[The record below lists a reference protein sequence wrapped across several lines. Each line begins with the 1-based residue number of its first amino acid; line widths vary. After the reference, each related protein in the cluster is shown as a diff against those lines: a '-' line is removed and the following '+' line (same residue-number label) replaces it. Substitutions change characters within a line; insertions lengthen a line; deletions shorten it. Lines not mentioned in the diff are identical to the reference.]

1 MSKIDQDLL
10 SNKVSRRGLLK
21 CAAWAGAGVVWTIR
35 GGVLRS
41 TDLIGAAHAGEAASR
56 DLSFV
61 QISDSHIGFSKE
73 PNPTPHVTL
82 QSAIDQIRALPKAPA
97 FVVHTGDVS
106 QLSKA
111 EEFDTAAQI
120 IQGVGRPVHF
130 IPGEH
135 DVIGDN
141 GSAFFTKFNGAPDR
155 KWYSFDHD
163 GAHFV
168 ALVNVLDLKA
178 GGFGQLG
185 GEQLEWLEKD
195 LQGRTSSTPI
205 VVLAHM
211 PMWTVYSDWGWGTDD
226 APQALSYLKR
236 FGSVTVLNGHIHQ
249 VIQKVEGNVRFHTAR
264 STAFPQ
270 PAPGTAPSP
279 GPMKVPSE
287 MLRSVLGVSSI
298 THKSHDRALAIVDD
312 TLTG

>member
-1 MSKIDQDLL
+1 MQ
-10 SNKVSRRGLLK
+10 
-21 CAAWAGAGVVWTIR
+21 

-41 TDLIGAAHAGEAASR
+41 TNLIGAAQAGEASSR
-56 DLSFV
+56 ALSFV

-73 PNPTPHVTL
+73 PNATPHVTL
-82 QSAIDQIRALPKAPA
+82 QSAIDQIRALPQAPA
-97 FVVHTGDVS
+97 FVMHTGDVS

-120 IQGVGRPVHF
+120 IQGVGRDVRF
-130 IPGEH
+130 VPGEH

-141 GSAFFTKFNGAPDR
+141 GRAFFTKFNGSPDR
-155 KWYSFDHD
+155 KWYSFDHG

-168 ALVNVLDLKA
+168 ALVNVVDLKP

-185 GEQLEWLEKD
+185 AEQLEWLEKD
-195 LQGRTSSTPI
+195 VKGRSASTPI

-211 PMWTVYSDWGWGTDD
+211 PLWTVYSEWGWGTDD
-226 APQALSYLKR
+226 APQALGYLKR

-249 VIQKVEGNVRFHTAR
+249 VMQKVEGHVQFHTAR

-270 PAPGTAPSP
+270 PAPGAAPSP
-279 GPMKVPSE
+279 GPMKVSAE
-287 MLRSVLGVSSI
+287 TLRSVLGVSRV
-298 THKSHDRALAIVDD
+298 TQRSHDRALAIVDD
-312 TLTG
+312 TLSG